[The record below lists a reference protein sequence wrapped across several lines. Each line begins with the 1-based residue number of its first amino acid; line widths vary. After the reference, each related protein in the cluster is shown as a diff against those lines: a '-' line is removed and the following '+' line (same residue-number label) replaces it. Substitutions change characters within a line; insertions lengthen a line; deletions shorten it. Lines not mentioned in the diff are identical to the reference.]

1 MSTADRNTPLQILII
16 GAGAI
21 GCLVGAKLATSGQ
34 AVTLVGR
41 PRFAELVRTQG
52 IRLQDERGTHAV
64 RTIRATGSVAEAF
77 AEGHTPYDL
86 AILTVKSYDTETAI
100 AELQTAHATLP
111 AIVSLQNGV
120 GNEERLAA
128 ALGPARVIA
137 GTITTPVSV
146 PTPGTIHIERPT
158 LGIGLS
164 PWTPHEQ
171 TQMLTALTA
180 VLRQAGFTV
189 RRYPNAPAMKWT
201 KLLMNMMAN
210 ATSAILDEPPVQ
222 LFANPALVDLEIAAW
237 REALAAMRQAGLR
250 PENLGDYPL
259 RFLAPL
265 IRTLPT
271 VWLRPILRRHVID
284 ARGDKLPS
292 LHLDLDSGKGR
303 SEVGW
308 LNGAV
313 VALGKQVGVATPIND
328 FLTETL
334 LALIHDPQR
343 RDEWRHHPERL
354 INTAQA
360 NAERR
365 P

>member
-1 MSTADRNTPLQILII
+1 LQILII

-21 GCLVGAKLATSGQ
+21 GCLVGAKLADSGQ

-52 IRLQDERGTHAV
+52 VRLQDEHGSHTVH
-64 RTIRATGSVAEAF
+64 TIHPTGSVAEAF
-77 AEGHTPYDL
+77 APGHAPYDL
-86 AILTVKSYDTETAI
+86 AILTVKSYDTQTALE
-100 AELQTAHATLP
+100 ELQAAQADLP
-111 AIVSLQNGV
+111 AMVSLQNGV

-128 ALGPARVIA
+128 ALGAARVIA

-146 PTPGTIHIERPT
+146 PAPGVIHIERPT

-164 PWTPHEQ
+164 SWTPPAQ
-171 TQMLTALTA
+171 TQTILALTA
-180 VLRQAGFTV
+180 ALRRAGFTV
-189 RRYPNAPAMKWT
+189 RRYPNARAMKWT

-210 ATSAILDEPPVQ
+210 ATSAILDEPPVE

-237 REALAAMRQAGLR
+237 REALAAMRRAGLR

-259 RFLAPL
+259 RFLSPL
-265 IRTLPT
+265 IRSLPSAW
-271 VWLRPILRRHVID
+271 VRPILRRHVID

-313 VALGKQVGVATPIND
+313 VELGQQVGVATPINE
-328 FLTETL
+328 FLTNTL
-334 LALIHDPQR
+334 LALVHDPQR
-343 RDEWRHHPERL
+343 RGEWRHRPDRL
-354 INTAQA
+354 ISAAQA
-360 NAERR
+360 YAARR
-365 P
+365 A